1 MPCDRVVT
9 GVLAGPILHLPVAGS
24 TGAWVRLQGGSLT
37 LSKLHC
43 CVATGSGLRLGSAP
57 CRATHE
63 QAVSRTLVLQAGWAA
78 VYYLGV
84 VAVVRIAGKR
94 LAGQT
99 GTFDLVVLI
108 QLATVLQR
116 MALGDSPAEGFTFL
130 ATVMACH
137 LGLARLAAS
146 SQVVRRVLR
155 GEPRA
160 LVRDG
165 QILQEALE
173 SERMSRD
180 DLLAG
185 LRKQGYASPELA
197 VLEETGH
204 LSAVPRNDPGHALR

>member
-1 MPCDRVVT
+1 LIR
-9 GVLAGPILHLPVAGS
+9 S
-24 TGAWVRLQGGSLT
+24 
-37 LSKLHC
+37 
-43 CVATGSGLRLGSAP
+43 
-57 CRATHE
+57 
-63 QAVSRTLVLQAGWAA
+63 LVLQASWAA

-116 MALGDSPAEGFTFL
+116 MALGESPAEGFTFL

-137 LGLARLAAS
+137 LGLTRLSAGS
-146 SQVVRRVLR
+146 KTVRRILH
-155 GEPRA
+155 GEPRT

-165 QILQEALE
+165 LVQNEALDA
-173 SERMSRD
+173 ERMTRD

-185 LRKQGYASPELA
+185 LRKQGYDSPDQVKLA
-197 VLEETGH
+197 VLEATGH
-204 LSAVPRNDPGHALR
+204 LSAVARADAAPTPSADSRSSGHRPHDGRGVA

>member
-1 MPCDRVVT
+1 VQPFGT
-9 GVLAGPILHLPVAGS
+9 
-24 TGAWVRLQGGSLT
+24 
-37 LSKLHC
+37 
-43 CVATGSGLRLGSAP
+43 
-57 CRATHE
+57 THE

-84 VAVVRIAGKR
+84 VGVVRIAGKR

-137 LGLARLAAS
+137 LGLARLSAS
-146 SQVVRRVLR
+146 SQAVRRVLR

-185 LRKQGYASPELA
+185 LRKQGYASPEDVKLA

-204 LSAVPRNDPGHALR
+204 LSAVPRDDPGHALR

>member
-1 MPCDRVVT
+1 M
-9 GVLAGPILHLPVAGS
+9 
-24 TGAWVRLQGGSLT
+24 
-37 LSKLHC
+37 
-43 CVATGSGLRLGSAP
+43 
-57 CRATHE
+57 
-63 QAVSRTLVLQAGWAA
+63 
-78 VYYLGV
+78 
-84 VAVVRIAGKR
+84 
-94 LAGQT
+94 
-99 GTFDLVVLI
+99 VLI

-137 LGLARLAAS
+137 LGLARLSAA

-155 GEPRA
+155 GEPRV

-165 QILQEALE
+165 QILQDALE

-185 LRKQGYASPELA
+185 LRKQGYASPEDVKLA

-204 LSAVPRNDPGHALR
+204 VSAVPRDDPGPHADLATCRSARWLTDSLPAGRRPSWRIGGSPQA

>member
-1 MPCDRVVT
+1 VPKPASLD
-9 GVLAGPILHLPVAGS
+9 
-24 TGAWVRLQGGSLT
+24 AW
-37 LSKLHC
+37 
-43 CVATGSGLRLGSAP
+43 
-57 CRATHE
+57 THDE
-63 QAVSRTLVLQAGWAA
+63 IVPAISNETAMIRTVVLQAGWAA
-78 VYYLGV
+78 VYYFGV

-116 MALGDSPAEGFTFL
+116 MALGDSPAQGFTFL

-137 LGLARLAAS
+137 LGLARLSAGS
-146 SQVVRRVLR
+146 KTIRRILH
-155 GEPRA
+155 GEART

-165 QILQEALE
+165 LVLKESLE
-173 SERMSRD
+173 GERMSHD

-185 LRKQGYASPELA
+185 LRKQGYASPGDVKLA

-204 LSAVPRNDPGHALR
+204 LSAVARDDPGPMPIAPRNSGATPGPPLPTRD

>member
-1 MPCDRVVT
+1 M
-9 GVLAGPILHLPVAGS
+9 I
-24 TGAWVRLQGGSLT
+24 
-37 LSKLHC
+37 
-43 CVATGSGLRLGSAP
+43 
-57 CRATHE
+57 
-63 QAVSRTLVLQAGWAA
+63 RTLALQVTWAA

-137 LGLARLAAS
+137 IGLTRLSAGS
-146 SQVVRRVLR
+146 SAVRRMLH
-155 GEPRA
+155 GEPRT

-165 QILQEALE
+165 LVLSEALE
-173 SERMSRD
+173 AENMSRD

-185 LRKQGYASPELA
+185 LRKQGYASPDEIKLA

-204 LSAVPRNDPGHALR
+204 LSAVARDVETPTAAVDSQSTERPPHIRPDVT